1 MLRSATAPARF
12 LLGEL
17 GQGAGNAVG
26 NFDRLV
32 ARSGLK
38 NVPTHVEIIAELPA
52 SRRRRNQPPTGSG
65 ASVRPAL
72 AEPAFYWLPDVLW
85 AQWLLPVSDPSG
97 QRSTIDVNQKH
108 QTGILPR
115 LDDLRSAEPLD
126 RKPHQELLDNSDRR
140 TCGNRSSARPTALWF
155 KGFDRP
161 SRYL

>member
-1 MLRSATAPARF
+1 VSEPISASFRSGDAPV
-12 LLGEL
+12 GY
-17 GQGAGNAVG
+17 GAGSVFAWRIGVG
-26 NFDRLV
+26 GREGVGTFARVV
-32 ARSGLK
+32 ARYSLK

-52 SRRRRNQPPTGSG
+52 FHAGAVTNRRPSSG

-97 QRSTIDVNQKH
+97 QRSIIDVNQKH

-126 RKPHQELLDNSDRR
+126 REP
-140 TCGNRSSARPTALWF
+140 GAA
-155 KGFDRP
+155 
-161 SRYL
+161 